1 MKYPKNIIAKCNKI
15 MEQRRT
21 QALNLSDD
29 RNKRLL
35 ISFPRLKEIE
45 RELSQTGGQ
54 ISKAILTN
62 PDTIAQQIQLL
73 KEQNLK
79 LQEERNQILRNNQYP
94 SNYME
99 VAYHCKKCE
108 DRGYVDAQKCG
119 CLIELLKNELY
130 ETIGSLSILN
140 KYTFDAFDLN
150 YYPTA
155 SEYGSINPKENMR
168 SIYDFAKN
176 YAINFKQGSDNLVM
190 IGNTGLGKTHLSVA
204 IASTIIDRG
213 FVVIY
218 ISAQN
223 LMDKLEKEKFQ
234 KDYSASSETTFMD
247 LILQSDLLVLDD
259 LGTEFST
266 NFTVSC
272 IYNIINTRAISGKST
287 IINTNI
293 ELPKMEDIYTQR
305 IVSRLICDYKVL
317 RFMGKDIRMLKKQN
331 R

>member
-15 MEQRRT
+15 IEQRRT
-21 QALNLSDD
+21 HALNLSDD

-35 ISFPRLKEIE
+35 LAFPRLKEIE
-45 RELSQTGGQ
+45 HELAQTGGR
-54 ISKAILTN
+54 ISKEILTN
-62 PDTIAQQIQLL
+62 PTTIEQKIQLL
-73 KEQNLK
+73 KESNLA
-79 LQEERNQILRNNQYP
+79 LQEERSVILRNNNYP
-94 SNYME
+94 ANYME
-99 VAYHCKKCE
+99 TNYHCKKCQ
-108 DRGYVDAQKCG
+108 DRGYLDAKKCA

-130 ETIGSLSILN
+130 ESIGSISILN
-140 KYTFDAFDLN
+140 KYTFDAFNLD

-155 SEYGSINPKENMR
+155 SEYGNINPKETMQ

-176 YAINFKQGSDNLVM
+176 YAINFREGADNLLM

-204 IASTIIDRG
+204 IASAIIDRG

-223 LMDKLEKEKFQ
+223 LMDRLEKEKFQ
-234 KDYSASSETTFMD
+234 KDYSTSYESTFMD
-247 LILQSDLLVLDD
+247 LILQCDLLVLDD

-272 IYNIINTRAISGKST
+272 VYNIINTRSISGKST

-317 RFMGKDIRMLKKQN
+317 KFIGRDIRMLKKQN